1 MAIID
6 RVFRTIAC
14 DGPNCAKTVT
24 FEKNKADNIVEQ
36 HPWLKTA
43 RLVQA
48 RGRNFVYCSDSCEV
62 AAISVAHLIR
72 VSSSTEACHRPSS
85 GPYT

>member
-1 MAIID
+1 MSACMRKPRLTEAMAIID

-24 FEKNKADNIVEQ
+24 FEKNKADNVVEQ

-48 RGRNFVYCSDSCEV
+48 AGRDFVYCSDLCVV
-62 AAISVAHLIR
+62 AAISGGTHNPR
-72 VSSSTEACHRPSS
+72 E
-85 GPYT
+85 